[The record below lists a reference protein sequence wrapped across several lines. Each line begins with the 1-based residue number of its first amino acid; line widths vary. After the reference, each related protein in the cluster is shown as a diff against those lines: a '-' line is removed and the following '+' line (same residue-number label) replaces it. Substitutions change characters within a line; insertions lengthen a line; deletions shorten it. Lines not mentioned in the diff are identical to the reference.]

1 MEQKTLEQYE
11 AEIREWDW
19 DGIKADALVNAD
31 DPDITETGE
40 SGETISRVFLGTVF
54 ALAPSGKYYMP
65 WTSNQTEED
74 VDEDSKFYEALDNVA
89 EEHGMFIE
97 SGEGDPCDL
106 FAGIV
111 VENKMKEKN

>member
-19 DGIKADALVNAD
+19 DGIKADALDEMSWHRDAGNEA
-31 DPDITETGE
+31 TEGR
-40 SGETISRVFLGTVF
+40 SFLGTVF
-54 ALAPSGKYYMP
+54 ALAPSGKFYMP
-65 WTSNQTEED
+65 WTAKQTEED

-111 VENKMKEKN
+111 VENKIKGKN